1 MTDHTPDHTPD
12 QTPDLQGLDLAAFH
26 RWYDREQPG
35 DLGPDLSARFLAGG
49 KSNLTYE
56 VTDGTTARVVR
67 RPPLGHVQAT
77 AHDMGREHTV
87 MSALA
92 GTAVPVPQ
100 MFAMCRDTEVLG
112 AEFYVME
119 LVRGTPYRT
128 ADQLAALGPEATG
141 RLAGAMVDVLAALHQ
156 VDPGSVGLE
165 ELGRP
170 QGFLERQVRRWARQL
185 EGSASRDLPDADTL
199 VARLRENV
207 PDGDAEAVRA
217 GIVHGDYRLDNLLA
231 DPDRVGEEVLA
242 VVDWEMATLGDP
254 LTDVALLLVYDRL
267 STITGGAAVA
277 DASRAPG
284 YPGPEAILE
293 RYAAGGGLA
302 LDTLDFHLGLAY
314 FKLAA
319 ILEGIHFR
327 HQQGQTVGDGFDGVG
342 EAVPTLLAAGLEAT
356 RSLT

>member
-1 MTDHTPDHTPD
+1 MNDEMTT
-12 QTPDLQGLDLAAFH
+12 DLRGLDLAAFH
-26 RWYDREQPG
+26 RWYDGERPG
-35 DLGPDLSARFLAGG
+35 DLGPDLRGRFLAGG
-49 KSNLTYE
+49 KSNLTYQI
-56 VTDGTTARVVR
+56 TDGTTTRVVR

-87 MSALA
+87 MSGLA

-100 MFAMCRDTEVLG
+100 TFAMCRDTEVIG
-112 AEFYVME
+112 SEFYVME
-119 LVRGTPYRT
+119 MVRGTPYRT
-128 ADQLAALGPEATG
+128 ADQLAEIGPEATR
-141 RLAGAMVDVLAALHQ
+141 RLAEAMVDVLAALHQ
-156 VDPGSVGLE
+156 VDPASVGLE

-170 QGFLERQVRRWARQL
+170 EGFLERQVRRWARQL
-185 EGSASRDLPDADTL
+185 EGSTSRELPDAETL
-199 VARLRENV
+199 VSRLRDNV
-207 PDGDAEAVRA
+207 PAGDAEAVRA

-231 DPDRVGEEVLA
+231 DPARVGQEVLA

-284 YPGPEAILE
+284 YPDPDAILE
-293 RYAAGGGLA
+293 RYAAAGGLA

-327 HQQGQTVGDGFDGVG
+327 HQQGQTVGAGFDGVG
-342 EAVPTLLAAGLEAT
+342 EAVPTLLSAGLEAT
-356 RSLT
+356 GSLA